1 MSPAVQN
8 KRFLG
13 AVLPV
18 SPAGEKTRRKA
29 AERPSPGDRQRRRST
44 RPALR
49 APDEARRP
57 ERKEVPEFRCRT
69 GRCQRKRP
77 ATPRCNAKECS
88 PGGSRWVMSQI
99 ARNPAKTRS
108 WSSGDRSLVLL
119 VCLVAPEA
127 KFRIVCRCI

>member
-1 MSPAVQN
+1 MSPAVQD

-18 SPAGEKTRRKA
+18 SQAGGKTRRKKE
-29 AERPSPGDRQRRRST
+29 ERRSPGDRQRRRST
-44 RPALR
+44 RPARR
-49 APDEARRP
+49 APGEARRSAQ
-57 ERKEVPEFRCRT
+57 KEVPEFRCRT

-77 ATPRCNAKECS
+77 ATLRCNAKECS
-88 PGGSRWVMSQI
+88 PGGSRPVISQI

-119 VCLVAPEA
+119 VCLVALEA
-127 KFRIVCRCI
+127 KSRTVCRCI